1 MFKEK
6 LTFKLTF
13 FQEHSMTC
21 NKTINL
27 ESFLRSK
34 KKQEFSMSG
43 QNLPVKKIA
52 LQQNK
57 EEEGPAKSESPEL
70 LRIPQEP
77 CSEPPTQDV
86 LSEEGPNTEFV
97 ITPVTQQAVK
107 SVTCGVDNEHVET
120 KTPVRVTTPE
130 VNEHLRSLVTSAP
143 SAGGKYII
151 EDELADFKDFRS
163 NKFCKQFSTLN
174 TGLFFDSGL
183 TSLID

>member
-1 MFKEK
+1 
-6 LTFKLTF
+6 
-13 FQEHSMTC
+13 MTC

-120 KTPVRVTTPE
+120 KTPVTSP
-130 VNEHLRSLVTSAP
+130 HLRSLVTSAP